1 MNFFPSFSSL
11 FKAAKIRFSLFWG
24 DWNGSLCSSSFFR
37 FAIAVIDSDACQVS
51 LGEES
56 EELAM
61 MNIFFLLFF
70 SENAV
75 GFLLFQHFLRCQI
88 VLFLNTALLWSV
100 INLSRWT
107 GRLCLFNRPCALVPP
122 FQVQPIFLKR
132 GGRNCGVFL
141 SHFLED
147 FIDCCREALFG
158 AD

>member
-70 SENAV
+70 FWKRC
-75 GFLLFQHFLRCQI
+75 GFFALSAFSTMPDSSFFEHCLIVECYKSVTLNRKIMPFQPPLCPCASFSGATNFLKKGREE
-88 VLFLNTALLWSV
+88 LWSFF
-100 INLSRWT
+100 ISLFR
-107 GRLCLFNRPCALVPP
+107 GLYRLL
-122 FQVQPIFLKR
+122 
-132 GGRNCGVFL
+132 
-141 SHFLED
+141 
-147 FIDCCREALFG
+147 
-158 AD
+158 